1 MSVPNTSTPLIIEIG
16 RGGLCDGMGKTKPR
30 KLREMIQAEE
40 SRQPRAVQIGK
51 GKADTPK
58 RPLQGAPEVMVSE
71 ICDSIL
77 NRLNQPEQLSR
88 NQERRKTKL
97 DENSQ

>member
-1 MSVPNTSTPLIIEIG
+1 MSAPNTSTPLIIEIG
-16 RGGLCDGMGKTKPR
+16 RGGLCGGMGKAKPR
-30 KLREMIQAEE
+30 KLREMIQTEE
-40 SRQPRAVQIGK
+40 SQLPRGVQIGK
-51 GKADTPK
+51 GKADAPK

-77 NRLNQPEQLSR
+77 NRLNQPEQPSR

-97 DENSQ
+97 DANSQ

>member
-1 MSVPNTSTPLIIEIG
+1 
-16 RGGLCDGMGKTKPR
+16 MGKAKPR

-40 SRQPRAVQIGK
+40 TQQPSGGQISKQRAD
-51 GKADTPK
+51 ATK

-77 NRLNQPEQLSR
+77 DRLNQPEQPSR